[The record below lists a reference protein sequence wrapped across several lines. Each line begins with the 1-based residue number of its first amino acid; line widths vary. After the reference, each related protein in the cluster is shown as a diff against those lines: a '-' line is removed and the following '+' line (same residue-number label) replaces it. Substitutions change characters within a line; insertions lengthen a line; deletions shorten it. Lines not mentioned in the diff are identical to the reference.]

1 MEITSR
7 ADLFLVVGTSLQ
19 VYPAASLVHYT
30 KPGIRKIIVDPK
42 MPEGNLFGSDME
54 FVIDGAGA
62 GMEKVKEMLM
72 SV

>member
-1 MEITSR
+1 SQ

-42 MPEGNLFGSDME
+42 KPESNLFGYDIE
-54 FVIDGAGA
+54 FVIDRAGV
-62 GMEKVKEMLM
+62 GMEKVKEMLLQ
-72 SV
+72 S